1 MFEEQLQLNHCVTS
15 PPFSSHYIYDYGTNL
30 EGLGFLEGLG
40 LEVKIPTL
48 VPDHPESISV
58 SKAQ

>member
-1 MFEEQLQLNHCVTS
+1 MFEEQLQLNYCVTS

-30 EGLGFLEGLG
+30 ESQGFLEGLG

-48 VPDHPESISV
+48 VPDHPE
-58 SKAQ
+58 